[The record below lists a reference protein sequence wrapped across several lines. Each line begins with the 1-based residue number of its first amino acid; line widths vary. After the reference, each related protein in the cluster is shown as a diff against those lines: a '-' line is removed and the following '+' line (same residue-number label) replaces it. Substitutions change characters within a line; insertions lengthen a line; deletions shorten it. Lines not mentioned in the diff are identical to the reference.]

1 MRRSRPAWRRA
12 AQLVPLVLL
21 AAIACRKAPP
31 VREFAVVGQIVAID
45 RTTNYVT
52 LRHEDIKGFMPG
64 MTMPFA
70 VKDPA
75 LIEGRVPGDLVT
87 ATLLVQNTDAWIS
100 RLTRTGSAPLP
111 TATAHPVPALAAG
124 DRVPDQ
130 TFLDQD
136 DAPLTMGWADGHVT
150 VMTFIYT
157 RCPLPDFCP
166 AIDRRFVELQR
177 AIKGASGASGASGA
191 IANVRLLS
199 ISIDPAFDRPAVLKA
214 HAQKLG
220 ANPAMWRFATMPA
233 GELRTFGQQFGLEVR
248 QTGAGPAE
256 LEHSLRTVVLDRD
269 RRIVEMK
276 RGSSWTAA
284 ELLATI
290 RRVAGA

>member
-12 AQLVPLVLL
+12 AQLGPLVLL

-31 VREFAVVGQIVAID
+31 VREFAVVGQILAID

-75 LIEGRVPGDLVT
+75 LLEGRVPGDLIT
-87 ATLLVQNTDAWIS
+87 ATLQVQNTDAWIS

-111 TATAHPVPALAAG
+111 AAATPPVPALATG

-130 TFLDQD
+130 TFVDQD

-177 AIKGASGASGASGA
+177 AIKEASGSLR
-191 IANVRLLS
+191 NVRLLS

-256 LEHSLRTVVLDRD
+256 LEHNLRTAVLDRD